1 MSDILLVIYVDVAEI
16 QKAVLHSLLLVLET
30 TTAEG
35 APERLRRQIRFFRWN
50 LKKNRGRS
58 KKLRNG
64 MKAGE
69 RGKVGR
75 KLRTRSGGALDDG
88 GKKL

>member
-50 LKKNRGRS
+50 LKKRTGEGARS
-58 KKLRNG
+58 
-64 MKAGE
+64 
-69 RGKVGR
+69 
-75 KLRTRSGGALDDG
+75 
-88 GKKL
+88 